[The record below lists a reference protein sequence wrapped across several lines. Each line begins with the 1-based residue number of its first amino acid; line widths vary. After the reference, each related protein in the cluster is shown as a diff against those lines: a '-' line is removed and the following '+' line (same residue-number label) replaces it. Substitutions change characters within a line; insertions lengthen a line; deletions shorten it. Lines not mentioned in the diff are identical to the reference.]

1 MHDLAAAIDQEL
13 RPREA
18 AGIDITLL
26 QVIFEPIERRL
37 GHSGGFGRGGGR
49 GYHRALISGGRCG
62 LDSRKVCA
70 VPTGRAYPARSAGI
84 GCPQP
89 SFIPQDSKM
98 RQFSETELTA
108 AVIRS
113 FDDTPNPRAKFLLQ
127 ELVKS
132 LHDYVRKTDLTFE
145 EWEYA
150 IDFLTRTGQKC
161 TEIRQEFI
169 LLSDVLGVSM
179 LVDAVNH
186 RDREG
191 ATETTVLGPFYVG
204 EHKVAPHGTDIS
216 ASLPGERMF
225 VQSRVA
231 DLKGKPLAGVPV
243 DVWHADDDGF
253 YDSQKP
259 SYATQGPSSRAR
271 FITDADGRFFFRT
284 ILPCSY
290 PIPTDGP
297 VGEMIVQTRRHAMRP
312 AHVHFLVDAPGH
324 QPLITHVF
332 MDGDKYLDSDVVFG
346 VKDEL
351 VARIERRTDPTM
363 PDGKPAAAPWHLMT
377 YEFRMKPGDGSAPK
391 PMGVKA
397 KEDA

>member
-1 MHDLAAAIDQEL
+1 M
-13 RPREA
+13 
-18 AGIDITLL
+18 T
-26 QVIFEPIERRL
+26 
-37 GHSGGFGRGGGR
+37 
-49 GYHRALISGGRCG
+49 
-62 LDSRKVCA
+62 
-70 VPTGRAYPARSAGI
+70 
-84 GCPQP
+84 
-89 SFIPQDSKM
+89 
-98 RQFSETELTA
+98 QFSETELTE

-145 EWEYA
+145 EWELA

-161 TEIRQEFI
+161 TPIRQEFI

-204 EHKVAPHGTDIS
+204 EHKVTPHGTDIS
-216 ASLPGERMF
+216 AKLPGERMF
-225 VQSRVA
+225 VQSRVT
-231 DLKGKPLAGVPV
+231 DLGGKPLPGVPV

-259 SYATQGPSSRAR
+259 TYETQGPSSRAR
-271 FITDADGRFFFRT
+271 FITDGDGRFFFRS

-290 PIPTDGP
+290 PIPVDGP
-297 VGEMIVQTRRHAMRP
+297 VGEMIQYTKRPALRP
-312 AHVHFLVDAPGH
+312 AHVHFLVAAPGYE
-324 QPLITHVF
+324 PLVTHVF
-332 MDGDKYLDSDVVFG
+332 IGGDPNIDCDVVFG

-351 VARIERRTDPTM
+351 IATIEKRTDPTM

-377 YEFRMKPGDGSAPK
+377 YEFRMKPGGGAAPK
-391 PMGVKA
+391 PLAAKA
-397 KEDA
+397 TEDA

>member
-1 MHDLAAAIDQEL
+1 
-13 RPREA
+13 
-18 AGIDITLL
+18 
-26 QVIFEPIERRL
+26 
-37 GHSGGFGRGGGR
+37 
-49 GYHRALISGGRCG
+49 
-62 LDSRKVCA
+62 
-70 VPTGRAYPARSAGI
+70 
-84 GCPQP
+84 
-89 SFIPQDSKM
+89 M

-108 AVIRS
+108 AVISS
-113 FDDTPNPRAKFLLQ
+113 FDDTPDPRAKFLLQ

-132 LHDYVRKTDLTFE
+132 LHDYVRRTDLTFE

-161 TEIRQEFI
+161 TPIRQEFI

-186 RDREG
+186 REREG

-204 EHKVAPHGTDIS
+204 EHKVTPHGADIS
-216 ASLPGERMF
+216 AN
-225 VQSRVA
+225 
-231 DLKGKPLAGVPV
+231 LAGRADVRAEPRHRPPGQAAGDVPV

-259 SYATQGPSSRAR
+259 AYATQGPSSRAR

-297 VGEMIVQTRRHAMRP
+297 VGEMILQTRRHPMRP

-332 MDGDKYLDSDVVFG
+332 IDGDKYLDSDVVFG

-351 VARIERRTDPTM
+351 VAQIEKRTDPTM

-377 YEFRMKPGDGSAPK
+377 YEFRMKPGEGSAPK
-391 PMGVKA
+391 PMMAKA
-397 KEDA
+397 AEDA